1 MDSIDITNESY
12 VILQVLSPFL
22 APLLLVNLLLLFIL
36 IIGFLGATWGSEDD
50 REKTLRIRHF
60 VLVLYILV
68 LVSSGIIYALGIF
81 VGRLTFSYICPDI
94 VTNPTM
100 FMTFLSPP
108 IVFMYLDS
116 RSLKPSEIYSSFT
129 SPALALLVWLIVL
142 FFVSGICTVI
152 LF

>member
-100 FMTFLSPP
+100 FMTFLCPP
-108 IVFMYLDS
+108 L
-116 RSLKPSEIYSSFT
+116 YSC
-129 SPALALLVWLIVL
+129 I
-142 FFVSGICTVI
+142 
-152 LF
+152 

>member
-1 MDSIDITNESY
+1 MDSITITDASH
-12 VILQVLSPFL
+12 VILQVLPPFL
-22 APLLLVNLLLLFIL
+22 ASLLPINLTLLSIL
-36 IIGFLGATWGSEDD
+36 IIGFLGLTWGSEDD

-60 VLVLYILV
+60 VLALYLLV
-68 LVSSGIIYALGIF
+68 LVSSGIIYALDIF
-81 VGRLTFSYICPDI
+81 VERLTYSYICPDI

-116 RSLKPSEIYSSFT
+116 RSLRPSEIYSSLT
-129 SPALALLVWLIVL
+129 NPALALFVWLIVL
-142 FFVSGICTVI
+142 FFVSGICSVF